1 MAALDEKV
9 AKDPELD
16 EDSDDDEDEMPV
28 RKPGSWRRVLPQ
40 ESGLTSSPLAPGPAS
55 ELHMWGFG

>member
-28 RKPGSWRRVLPQ
+28 RKPGSWRHVLPQ
-40 ESGLTSSPLAPGPAS
+40 ESDLTG
-55 ELHMWGFG
+55 G

>member
-28 RKPGSWRRVLPQ
+28 R
-40 ESGLTSSPLAPGPAS
+40 EPGPGDVFS
-55 ELHMWGFG
+55 RRERLTGG